1 MLSSSPISIKAP
13 SNTTNTTNISAT
25 SNQHVNTTTLQVAL
39 RIRPIPQHNDDTT
52 SNINIDGRLVTIQ
65 GSSFVFDQ
73 VFGSDST
80 QDQMFRSVVSGLVD
94 RFIDGY
100 NSILV
105 TQGEQGSGKTYTLG
119 YGLNVNDG
127 GAELEGVIPRA
138 TTALF
143 ERLYRHQNA
152 SAGHHHHRP
161 ATSFT
166 SSFRLSSSSTTNSSR
181 LLRPASMTSLIPR
194 RGSTPNLSSKA
205 PRYTIRVSHVALEN
219 DQLLDLLSHQEGQS
233 VTVHDRYKDEMGISQ
248 VLVRNTGDVLRYLE
262 SSSQQHKAQPTV
274 FTITL
279 RQEKWVRVKKPIRV
293 TPSKS
298 TPVEHSVSMHAK
310 RRPISSTLNVK
321 AMVGQM
327 EMQAR
332 HQHFAKTE
340 EEQPGEWVVTQQKM
354 HFVEHEQ
361 DINTMHPILVQFLQ
375 QQQQPQ
381 QQPQLKQRIAMIACI
396 NPSSDHALEAI
407 ESACRARYT
416 PNPLQPPSSKDDCD
430 EKIARLK
437 SQFDMMDMDVDSN
450 NDDQQDPQFELFR
463 LSNQLAVAQ
472 ERQRI
477 MKAAAA
483 VERQQPPLPTPS
495 SSLEHPK
502 EEEST
507 TLLAHKITKALEQGK
522 PMERAIATKLIES
535 IKQHSGIHDEQ
546 EQRMQEL
553 ESLAEQRHVQL
564 QALQKKMAAQ
574 TASLDEAREQNRELR
589 RHMWD
594 QEKGTQVTLRHR
606 LEELERVKRQ
616 LDALQSVATTQDTML
631 GCLGGKLDGMDQAIN
646 IVKQQVAD
654 RDNIITCL
662 ESENKTKQKLL
673 DDARITIDRLQR
685 HMRRE
690 RVEIARMIEAV
701 DSEVRLHGNRMDRT
715 AEALVDLQH
724 LSQQQARLL
733 EDRQAQIAELED
745 MLRRAKEESR
755 HEVDIELQRTK
766 ALESRVAELDEQL
779 SRALTLQEKREG
791 DQQNDDDNEIR
802 HIIEGLQARLQTLQ
816 QTQQQDQDALQARYE
831 RALKDLE
838 HSQEF
843 NRKQQAAIDGLQ
855 KQLDDQQKASQPTT
869 DAVVDEDELMQ
880 LMEGDPKALVTRC
893 KQLMHDNQQLAE
905 NVNDLEG
912 QLLLQRNKLSL
923 EQKNLELQVMRL
935 SSANSRLEK
944 EVEQRHRAST
954 SSTLSHHHQHHMSPP
969 TSPRMQS
976 PIHRDSLLSASRE
989 RASALVLPPPSAP
1002 PSNPLPPVPSALPPI
1017 PSAPSSPTPSSSH
1030 PSIIPGSPQMHLQRH
1045 NSATTISTL
1054 DGAEKTSERYERIIR
1069 SLQRKIKTADGD
1081 VKAHQDVI
1089 VRLEQQLSRSEQS
1102 VREVRR
1108 QLELQ
1113 AREHQQSVNE
1123 IQQLRDQ
1130 MDQQHQ
1136 RATDDMRAVQDVLEH
1151 ERRMKDKAEKARY
1164 ILENRLEELM
1174 TTKKSKFM
1182 CF

>member
-1 MLSSSPISIKAP
+1 M
-13 SNTTNTTNISAT
+13 
-25 SNQHVNTTTLQVAL
+25 
-39 RIRPIPQHNDDTT
+39 
-52 SNINIDGRLVTIQ
+52 
-65 GSSFVFDQ
+65 
-73 VFGSDST
+73 
-80 QDQMFRSVVSGLVD
+80 
-94 RFIDGY
+94 
-100 NSILV
+100 
-105 TQGEQGSGKTYTLG
+105 
-119 YGLNVNDG
+119 
-127 GAELEGVIPRA
+127 
-138 TTALF
+138 
-143 ERLYRHQNA
+143 
-152 SAGHHHHRP
+152 
-161 ATSFT
+161 
-166 SSFRLSSSSTTNSSR
+166 
-181 LLRPASMTSLIPR
+181 
-194 RGSTPNLSSKA
+194 
-205 PRYTIRVSHVALEN
+205 
-219 DQLLDLLSHQEGQS
+219 
-233 VTVHDRYKDEMGISQ
+233 
-248 VLVRNTGDVLRYLE
+248 
-262 SSSQQHKAQPTV
+262 

-327 EMQAR
+327 ER

-361 DINTMHPILVQFLQ
+361 DINTMHPILVQFLLQ
-375 QQQQPQ
+375 QQQQQ
-381 QQPQLKQRIAMIACI
+381 QQPQLKQRVAMISCI
-396 NPSSDHALEAI
+396 DPSSDHALEAI

-416 PNPLQPPSSKDDCD
+416 PNPLQPPSSKDDD
-430 EKIARLK
+430 ERIARLK
-437 SQFDMMDMDVDSN
+437 SQLDMMDMDVDSS
-450 NDDQQDPQFELFR
+450 NDDQQQDPQEELFR

-522 PMERAIATKLIES
+522 PMERAIATKLVES
-535 IKQHSGIHDEQ
+535 IKQHSGIHDDE

-574 TASLDEAREQNRELR
+574 SASLDEAREQNRELR

-654 RDNIITCL
+654 RDNTITCL

-701 DSEVRLHGNRMDRT
+701 DSEVRLHGNRMERT

-733 EDRQAQIAELED
+733 EDRQDQIAELED
-745 MLRRAKEESR
+745 MLRRAKEESK

-791 DQQNDDDNEIR
+791 DQNDDNEIR

-855 KQLDDQQKASQPTT
+855 KQLDEQQKAAALQPTT
-869 DAVVDEDELMQ
+869 EAVVDEDELMQ

-1030 PSIIPGSPQMHLQRH
+1030 PPIIPGSPQMHLQRH

>member
-1 MLSSSPISIKAP
+1 MNAC
-13 SNTTNTTNISAT
+13 
-25 SNQHVNTTTLQVAL
+25 
-39 RIRPIPQHNDDTT
+39 RY
-52 SNINIDGRLVTIQ
+52 
-65 GSSFVFDQ
+65 FD
-73 VFGSDST
+73 
-80 QDQMFRSVVSGLVD
+80 
-94 RFIDGY
+94 
-100 NSILV
+100 
-105 TQGEQGSGKTYTLG
+105 
-119 YGLNVNDG
+119 
-127 GAELEGVIPRA
+127 
-138 TTALF
+138 
-143 ERLYRHQNA
+143 
-152 SAGHHHHRP
+152 
-161 ATSFT
+161 
-166 SSFRLSSSSTTNSSR
+166 
-181 LLRPASMTSLIPR
+181 
-194 RGSTPNLSSKA
+194 
-205 PRYTIRVSHVALEN
+205 
-219 DQLLDLLSHQEGQS
+219 
-233 VTVHDRYKDEMGISQ
+233 
-248 VLVRNTGDVLRYLE
+248 
-262 SSSQQHKAQPTV
+262 SSSQQQYKAQPTV

-298 TPVEHSVSMHAK
+298 TPVEHSVSLHTK

-354 HFVEHEQ
+354 HFVEHAQ
-361 DINTMHPILVQFLQ
+361 DINQMHPVLVQFLQ
-375 QQQQPQ
+375 QQQQ
-381 QQPQLKQRIAMIACI
+381 QQPQLKQRVAMISCI
-396 NPSSDHALEAI
+396 DPSSENALEAI
-407 ESACRARYT
+407 ESACRARYAT
-416 PNPLQPPSSKDDCD
+416 NPLVQPSSKDDD
-430 EKIARLK
+430 DKIARLK
-437 SQFDMMDMDVDSN
+437 SQLDMMDVDVDTN
-450 NDDQQDPQFELFR
+450 DDDQQDTLFR

-502 EEEST
+502 DEEST

-522 PMERAIATKLIES
+522 PMERAIAIKLVES
-535 IKQHSGIHDEQ
+535 IKQHNGIHDEQ

-574 TASLDEAREQNRELR
+574 TVSLDEAREQNRELR

-616 LDALQSVATTQDTML
+616 LDALQSVAMTQDSML
-631 GCLGGKLDGMDQAIN
+631 GCLSGKLDGMDQVID
-646 IVKQQVAD
+646 IVKQQLAD

-673 DDARITIDRLQR
+673 DDARITMDRLQR

-690 RVEIARMIEAV
+690 RVELTRMMEAV
-701 DSEVRLHGNRMDRT
+701 DSQIRLHGHRMDRT

-733 EDRQAQIAELED
+733 DERQDQIAELED

-779 SRALTLQEKREG
+779 SRAMTLQENRDG
-791 DQQNDDDNEIR
+791 DKSDDSEIR

-816 QTQQQDQDALQARYE
+816 QTQQQDQDALQSRYE

-843 NRKQQAAIDGLQ
+843 NRKQQAVIDGLK
-855 KQLDDQQKASQPTT
+855 KQLDEKSSQSI
-869 DAVVDEDELMQ
+869 DAVVDEDELEQ
-880 LMEGDPKALVTRC
+880 LMEGDPKALVARC

-944 EVEQRHRAST
+944 EVEQRHRTSS
-954 SSTLSHHHQHHMSPP
+954 SSTLSHQHHMSPP

-976 PIHRDSLLSASRE
+976 PIRRDSLLSRE

-1017 PSAPSSPTPSSSH
+1017 PSAPSSPTPSASH
-1030 PSIIPGSPQMHLQRH
+1030 PLVPGSPPMHLQRH

-1136 RATDDMRAVQDVLEH
+1136 RAAEDMRAVQDVLDH
-1151 ERRMKDKAEKARY
+1151 ERRMKDKAEKARH

-1174 TTKKSKFM
+1174 TTKKSRFM

>member
-1 MLSSSPISIKAP
+1 M
-13 SNTTNTTNISAT
+13 
-25 SNQHVNTTTLQVAL
+25 
-39 RIRPIPQHNDDTT
+39 
-52 SNINIDGRLVTIQ
+52 
-65 GSSFVFDQ
+65 
-73 VFGSDST
+73 
-80 QDQMFRSVVSGLVD
+80 
-94 RFIDGY
+94 
-100 NSILV
+100 
-105 TQGEQGSGKTYTLG
+105 
-119 YGLNVNDG
+119 G
-127 GAELEGVIPRA
+127 GC
-138 TTALF
+138 
-143 ERLYRHQNA
+143 
-152 SAGHHHHRP
+152 
-161 ATSFT
+161 
-166 SSFRLSSSSTTNSSR
+166 
-181 LLRPASMTSLIPR
+181 
-194 RGSTPNLSSKA
+194 
-205 PRYTIRVSHVALEN
+205 
-219 DQLLDLLSHQEGQS
+219 
-233 VTVHDRYKDEMGISQ
+233 
-248 VLVRNTGDVLRYLE
+248 RYLE

-361 DINTMHPILVQFLQ
+361 DINSMHPILVQFLQ
-375 QQQQPQ
+375 QQQQQPQQ

-416 PNPLQPPSSKDDCD
+416 PNPLQAPSSSKDDCD

-437 SQFDMMDMDVDSN
+437 SHLDMMDMDVDSN
-450 NDDQQDPQFELFR
+450 NDDDQQDLLFR

-631 GCLGGKLDGMDQAIN
+631 GCLGGKLDGMDQAIT

-654 RDNIITCL
+654 RDNTITCL

-791 DQQNDDDNEIR
+791 GDQQNDDDNGIR

-831 RALKDLE
+831 RAVKDLE

-855 KQLDDQQKASQPTT
+855 KQLDEQQKASQPPTT

-954 SSTLSHHHQHHMSPP
+954 SSTLSHQHHMSPP

>member
-1 MLSSSPISIKAP
+1 MAVNTVISSSPTSMKPP
-13 SNTTNTTNISAT
+13 STTTIASSSS
-25 SNQHVNTTTLQVAL
+25 SNQHVNNTILQVAL
-39 RIRPIPQHNDDTT
+39 RIRPISQHDDT
-52 SNINIDGRLVTIQ
+52 NINIDGRLVTIQ

-105 TQGEQGSGKTYTLG
+105 TQGEPGSGKTYTLG
-119 YGLNVNDG
+119 YGSNVDD

-152 SAGHHHHRP
+152 SAGHRP

-166 SSFRLSSSSTTNSSR
+166 SSFRLSSTNNSR

-219 DQLLDLLSHQEGQS
+219 DQLLDLLSHQKGQS
-233 VTVHDRYKDEMGISQ
+233 VTVHDRYQDEMGISQ

-298 TPVEHSVSMHAK
+298 TPIEHSVSLHAK

-354 HFVEHEQ
+354 HFVEHEL
-361 DINTMHPILVQFLQ
+361 DINNMHPILVQFLQ
-375 QQQQPQ
+375 PQQQQQ
-381 QQPQLKQRIAMIACI
+381 SMKQRVAMISCI

-416 PNPLQPPSSKDDCD
+416 ANPLVQPSSKDDD
-430 EKIARLK
+430 DKIARLK
-437 SQFDMMDMDVDSN
+437 SQLDMMDMDVESN
-450 NDDQQDPQFELFR
+450 NDDQDTQDELFR

-522 PMERAIATKLIES
+522 PMEHAIATKLIES
-535 IKQHSGIHDEQ
+535 IKQHSGISDEH

-564 QALQKKMAAQ
+564 QAMQKKMAAQ
-574 TASLDEAREQNRELR
+574 STSLDEAREQNRELR

-631 GCLGGKLDGMDQAIN
+631 GCLGGKLDGMNQTIH

-654 RDNIITCL
+654 RDNIIESL

-724 LSQQQARLL
+724 LSQQQARMLD
-733 EDRQAQIAELED
+733 DRQAQIAELED

-755 HEVDIELQRTK
+755 HEVDVELQRTK

-779 SRALTLQEKREG
+779 SRALTLQENRDG
-791 DQQNDDDNEIR
+791 DQNDDNEIR

-831 RALKDLE
+831 RAVKDLE

-855 KQLDDQQKASQPTT
+855 KQLDEQQESSQPTE
-869 DAVVDEDELMQ
+869 AVVDEEELMQ
-880 LMEGDPKALVTRC
+880 LMEGDPKALVQRC

-954 SSTLSHHHQHHMSPP
+954 SSTLSHQHHMSPP

-976 PIHRDSLLSASRE
+976 PIHRDSLLSATRE

-1017 PSAPSSPTPSSSH
+1017 PSAPSSPTPSTSH
-1030 PSIIPGSPQMHLQRH
+1030 PLIPNSPPMHLQRH

-1102 VREVRR
+1102 
-1108 QLELQ
+1108 
-1113 AREHQQSVNE
+1113 HVN
-1123 IQQLRDQ
+1123 IS
-1130 MDQQHQ
+1130 
-1136 RATDDMRAVQDVLEH
+1136 
-1151 ERRMKDKAEKARY
+1151 
-1164 ILENRLEELM
+1164 NR
-1174 TTKKSKFM
+1174 
-1182 CF
+1182 